1 MLWEKFFTSL
11 MKMSLFPEMMFT
23 EASIQAFTVRGERKD
38 PRILVLGLK
47 ASTPFLLLL
56 LPTTTNASN
65 GPPCTTRHGVQDQAG
80 AGVCG
85 EEISHDPQSLENK
98 GRSCGPQFSAE
109 VRWAQ
114 KEGWLVCRAVGFS
127 KQHRDEWAVDCHV
140 RDRVQDQADAMQ
152 ELVCGEIIWRFCQKW
167 DAESPVCPQTQ
178 CLNRTELH

>member
-1 MLWEKFFTSL
+1 MIIHEL

-85 EEISHDPQSLENK
+85 EETSHDPQSLENK

-109 VRWAQ
+109 VSPLSLHPALQ
-114 KEGWLVCRAVGFS
+114 VFFLLS
-127 KQHRDEWAVDCHV
+127 SHRKLQPESV
-140 RDRVQDQADAMQ
+140 R
-152 ELVCGEIIWRFCQKW
+152 
-167 DAESPVCPQTQ
+167 
-178 CLNRTELH
+178 